1 MDVSVR
7 GRYRRWNAVTN
18 LPNLTS
24 GTLWRAGILASIA
37 WAIGGALDGGTPSEL
52 LAVPVIVAAWIS
64 AVVFLDRWVR
74 ADVDQE

>member
-1 MDVSVR
+1 
-7 GRYRRWNAVTN
+7 VTN

-52 LAVPVIVAAWIS
+52 IAVPAIVAAWIS
-64 AVVFLDRWVR
+64 VVVVLDRWVR
-74 ADVDQE
+74 TGVDQD